1 MFLEINDISKIITVK
16 QNIFT
21 RYQYP
26 LVYKF
31 LYNLQNT
38 LAKDLEAGFILT
50 SLSIKALKIF
60 NKTNNTQSYQEFL
73 TNESIYIGKIKKA
86 DLARELEIPRETIRR
101 KLNLLQEKDLI
112 NIKDNF
118 FDVKIK
124 AFEVADLNTILRN
137 YSKGVKLIIDD
148 MVDKNKIS
156 FNKDLG
162 DEYLNEKFT
171 THWLYILNMF
181 IEIGLVWKKK
191 LKSIE
196 GWLIFGTCALNQMY
210 NLRDNRNYYKLHK
223 DDTENYY
230 LNMISK
236 ETSNGLNPTTI
247 ADLTGIPRQ
256 TVIRHLQTLVKIK
269 ALEKDKKNNL
279 FHLPKAKEKKK
290 TIIEGINRVNLYI
303 SIGIQKNLQL
313 I

>member
-118 FDVKIK
+118 FYVKIK
-124 AFEVADLNTILRN
+124 AFEIADLNTILRN
-137 YSKGVKLIIDD
+137 YSKGVKLIIDE

-156 FNKDLG
+156 FNKDL
-162 DEYLNEKFT
+162 DNEYLIKKFT
-171 THWLYILNMF
+171 KHWLYILNMF

-191 LKSIE
+191 LKSVE

-303 SIGIQKNLQL
+303 SSGIQKNLQL

>member
-1 MFLEINDISKIITVK
+1 MFLEINDIAKVLAYK

-38 LAKDLEAGFILT
+38 LVKDLEAGFILT
-50 SLSIKALKIF
+50 SLSVKALKIF
-60 NKTNNTQSYQEFL
+60 NKTNNSQSYEEFL
-73 TNESIYIGKIKKA
+73 SNESIHIGKIKKA

-112 NIKDNF
+112 YIKDNLF
-118 FDVKIK
+118 EVKIK
-124 AFEVADLNTILRN
+124 SFEVEDLNNILSN
-137 YSKGVKLIIDD
+137 YAKGVKIVTDDLI
-148 MVDKNKIS
+148 DKHKLDLNKELS
-156 FNKDLG
+156 N
-162 DEYLNEKFT
+162 EYLSTKFT
-171 THWLYILNMF
+171 THWHYILNMF
-181 IEIGLVWKKK
+181 IEIGLVWKRK

-210 NLRDNRNYYKLHK
+210 NLRDNRKFYNLHK

-230 LNMISK
+230 LNMVRK

-279 FHLPKAKEKKK
+279 FHLPQAKEKQHS
-290 TIIEGINRVNLYI
+290 IIEGINKVHLCI
-303 SIGIQKNLQL
+303 SNGIQKNLQL

>member
-31 LYNLQNT
+31 LYNLQNP

-50 SLSIKALKIF
+50 SLSIKALKVF
-60 NKTNNTQSYQEFL
+60 NKTNNSQSYQEFL

-101 KLNLLQEKDLI
+101 KLNLLQEKNLI
-112 NIKDNF
+112 NIKDNILE
-118 FDVKIK
+118 VKIK
-124 AFEVADLNTILRN
+124 AFEVVDLNNILSN
-137 YSKGVKLIIDD
+137 YSKGVKVVIDD
-148 MVDKNKIS
+148 MVDKNKIN
-156 FNKDLG
+156 FNKELG
-162 DEYLNEKFT
+162 NEYLATKFT

-181 IEIGLVWKKK
+181 IEVGLIWKKK

-210 NLRDNRNYYKLHK
+210 NLRDNRKFYKLHK

-290 TIIEGINRVNLYI
+290 NIIEGINQVNLCI
-303 SIGIQKNLQL
+303 SSGIQKNLQL